1 MNRSKHGA
9 EGGFAY
15 LWVLAVVALMGLGL
29 TLGVDIYTTSVT
41 RDKEAEL
48 LAIGRQFRIAIGR
61 YYETQGGGAQ
71 APGGLPV
78 ASLGNAGPINPA
90 QVAGGRA
97 YPASL
102 DDLLKDNRSPGL
114 KRHLRKIF
122 IDPITGSTEWG
133 LVRVGGR
140 IVGVHSTSARMPI
153 KQDRFEAD
161 DMTFRGK
168 EKYSDWVF
176 TYPADLLLRGDLEGA
191 GGGKELKAVSLDQP
205 IGAPVSPAAVP
216 NQVPLNSNQ
225 YQMERK

>member
-1 MNRSKHGA
+1 M
-9 EGGFAY
+9 
-15 LWVLAVVALMGLGL
+15 LAVVALMGLSL
-29 TLGVDIYTTSVT
+29 TLGADIYTTSVT

-61 YYETQGGGAQ
+61 YYESQAGGAS
-71 APGGLPV
+71 ASVG
-78 ASLGNAGPINPA
+78 SLGNAGQTNPA
-90 QVAGGRA
+90 GAVQAASGRV

-102 DDLLKDNRSPGL
+102 EDLLKDNRSPGL
-114 KRHLRKIF
+114 RRHLRKIF
-122 IDPITGSTEWG
+122 IDPMTGGTEWG

-140 IVGVHSTSARMPI
+140 IVGVHSTSVLMPI

-205 IGAPVSPAAVP
+205 IGAPVLPAAVP
-216 NQVPLNSNQ
+216 NQAPINSNQ

>member
-1 MNRSKHGA
+1 MSPFKPRA
-9 EGGFAY
+9 ECGFAY

-29 TLGVDIYTTSVT
+29 TLGADIYTTSVT

-48 LAIGRQFRIAIGR
+48 LAIGRQFRTAIGR
-61 YYETQGGGAQ
+61 YYETQGGGTQ

-78 ASLGNAGPINPA
+78 AGGQANPA
-90 QVAGGRA
+90 SPAQAAGGRA

-102 DDLLKDNRSPGL
+102 EDLLKDNRSPGL

-122 IDPITGSTEWG
+122 TDPMTGSAEWG

-191 GGGKELKAVSLDQP
+191 GGGKELKSVSLDQP
-205 IGAPVSPAAVP
+205 IGAPVSPAVVP
-216 NQVPLNSNQ
+216 NQVSPNSNQ
-225 YQMERK
+225 FQTERK